1 MNDCVDINCDVGEG
15 IGNEAELMPY
25 LSSCSIACGAHAGD
39 INTISETI
47 KLALQHSVKI
57 GAHPSFPDKENFG
70 RKVIAISSK
79 ELQVSIENQIVLV
92 RDMLKTL
99 SGTLHHVKPHG
110 ALYNLAAIDHDI
122 AQTVVNAIKNTTNNV
137 VLYVPYNSI
146 IEKLALRNNLK
157 IKIEAFADRNYNS
170 DLTLVSRKNKN
181 ALITDE
187 DLLLTHLLKM
197 IKEQKVISVDGVEVE
212 IKADTFCVHGDNP
225 NAIKLLKIITKK
237 LSENGVKIA

>member
-1 MNDCVDINCDVGEG
+1 MNYCVDINCDVGEG
-15 IGNEAELMPY
+15 IGNETELMPY
-25 LSSCSIACGAHAGD
+25 LSSCSVACGAHAGD
-39 INTISETI
+39 INTICETI

-70 RKVIAISSK
+70 RKVISMSPK

-92 RDMLKTL
+92 RDMSKTL
-99 SGTLHHVKPHG
+99 GGTLHHVKPHG
-110 ALYNLAAIDHDI
+110 ALYNLAAIDPEI
-122 AQTVVNAIKNTTNNV
+122 AQTIVNAIKNTTNDV

-146 IEKLALRNNLK
+146 IEKLAVKNNLK

-181 ALITDE
+181 ALITNE
-187 DLLLTHLLKM
+187 DLLLTHLIKM
-197 IKEQKVISVDGVEVE
+197 IIEQKVISVDGVEVD

-225 NAIKLLKIITKK
+225 NAKKLLKIITKK
-237 LSENGVKIA
+237 LSKNGVEIA

>member
-1 MNDCVDINCDVGEG
+1 MNYYVDINCDVGEG

-146 IEKLALRNNLK
+146 IEKLALKNNLK